1 MSSKINRWLIAAG
14 EWVVLLP
21 LWRKLIRPPGGRVAA
36 VMTTG
41 LVWLVIAVAVAGLAG
56 GGDAN
61 DNPSQAAAKESATP
75 RRTARPARTRAAS
88 PSPGAAATA
97 MPEPAAA
104 PAATPAANAAPAS
117 VGATPVGAAPPAP
130 AAPLVIVSSSLYTDS
145 DRTTLHVAGEVRN
158 TTTDYMDYVE
168 ITGTFFDASG
178 QVVASE
184 YTFTHVDLVAPGATA
199 GFDLGLV
206 NGAELGVSRYELAV
220 QGEVTAD
227 RPATGLVIQGESANV
242 DGGGDY
248 HVVGTV
254 VNQSAAVVE
263 FVKVIGTFYGADGT
277 VVRSDLAYTELEVVP
292 PGGTDTFD
300 LSLPDGGSAG
310 IARYS
315 LVVEGFPV

>member
-21 LWRKLIRPPGGRVAA
+21 LWRKLIRPPDGRVAA
-36 VMTTG
+36 VIATG
-41 LVWLVIAVAVAGLAG
+41 LVWLLIAVAVAGLAG
-56 GGDAN
+56 GDDAN
-61 DNPSQAAAKESATP
+61 DSTSQAAAKESATP
-75 RRTARPARTRAAS
+75 TRTAKPTRTQRPS
-88 PSPGAAATA
+88 PSSDAMATA
-97 MPEPAAA
+97 TPEPTARVAA
-104 PAATPAANAAPAS
+104 PTEGAGPPQSSATP
-117 VGATPVGAAPPAP
+117 GGAAPTVP
-130 AAPLVIVSSSLYTDS
+130 AAPLVIVSSSLYADS
-145 DRTTLHVAGEVRN
+145 NSTPHVAGEVRN

-184 YTFTHVDLVAPGATA
+184 YTFTHVDLVAPGDTA
-199 GFDLGLV
+199 GFDLGLA
-206 NGAELGVSRYELAV
+206 NGAGLGVSRYELAV

-227 RPATGLVIQGESANV
+227 RPAAGLVIQGESANV

-248 HVVGTV
+248 HVIGTV
-254 VNQSAAVVE
+254 VNQSTAVAE

-292 PGGTDTFD
+292 LGGTDTFD

-310 IARYS
+310 IASYR
-315 LVVEGFPV
+315 LVVEGFPA

>member
-1 MSSKINRWLIAAG
+1 MSSRINRWLIAAG

-36 VMTTG
+36 VMATG
-41 LVWLVIAVAVAGLAG
+41 LVWLLIAVAVAGLADG
-56 GGDAN
+56 DDAN
-61 DNPSQAAAKESATP
+61 DSASQAAAKESATP
-75 RRTARPARTRAAS
+75 RRTARPTKTQAAS
-88 PSPGAAATA
+88 ASPGALATA
-97 MPEPAAA
+97 RPGPATTL
-104 PAATPAANAAPAS
+104 AATPAASAGPAS
-117 VGATPVGAAPPAP
+117 DGATPVGAAPPVP
-130 AAPLVIVSSSLYTDS
+130 AAPLVIVSSSSYADS
-145 DRTTLHVAGEVRN
+145 NSTLHVAGEVRN
-158 TTTDYMDYVE
+158 TTSDYMDFVE

-178 QVVASE
+178 QAVASE

-199 GFDLGLV
+199 GFDLGLA

-220 QGEVTAD
+220 QGEVSAD
-227 RPATGLVIQGESANV
+227 RPAAGLVIQGDSANV

-254 VNQSAAVVE
+254 MNQSATVAE

-277 VVRSDLAYTELEVVP
+277 VVRSDLAYTELEVIP
-292 PGGTDTFD
+292 PGGSDTFD

-315 LVVEGFPV
+315 LVVEGFPI

>member
-41 LVWLVIAVAVAGLAG
+41 LVWLVIAVAVADLAG
-56 GGDAN
+56 GGDGN

-97 MPEPAAA
+97 TPEPATTPAA
-104 PAATPAANAAPAS
+104 PAASAGPAS
-117 VGATPVGAAPPAP
+117 DGATPGGAAPPVP
-130 AAPLVIVSSSLYTDS
+130 AAPLVIVSSSLYADS
-145 DRTTLHVAGEVRN
+145 ASTLHVAGEVRN

-227 RPATGLVIQGESANV
+227 RPAAGLVIQGESANV

-300 LSLPDGGSAG
+300 LILPEGGAAG
-310 IARYS
+310 IATYS
-315 LVVEGFPV
+315 LVVEGFLV